1 MNSSAN
7 SDWTSHE
14 MYLIASRGHA
24 LYLQGRYREASMVF
38 EGLVAIEPSNRY
50 FRVAL
55 ATIYVAQ
62 EDLERALEE
71 LNQLISRYPNDPE
84 ARTRRCEVCL
94 RLERKSDAQDDLNY
108 LSLRETSHVRR
119 LRLLMATVASRRSK
133 NPSEAT

>member
-14 MYLIASRGHA
+14 MYLIASRGYA

-62 EDLERALEE
+62 EDLQRALEQ
-71 LNQLISRYPNDPE
+71 LNQLISRYPNDLE
-84 ARTRRCEVCL
+84 ARVRRCEVCL
-94 RLERKSDAQDDLNY
+94 RLERESEAQDDLNY
-108 LSLRETSHVRR
+108 LSLREVSHVRR
-119 LRLLMATVASRRSK
+119 LRLLMATVAGGRSE